1 MNVEMIGG
9 DLMKHTVITIGRSYG
24 SGGHEVGARL
34 AAKLGIPFYDKKLLE
49 LAAEKTGYCEDFIK
63 HNDEK
68 TPGVFARSINFSRGS
83 GYTQPSS
90 EDTIFVHQSQII
102 KELAE
107 KESCVIVGRCAD
119 FVLRDRKDTV
129 NLFIYASL
137 DDRIQRKLALSD
149 DKKNEAQIKKEIVSA
164 DKKRERYYNFYTG
177 AKWGNSMNYHLCI
190 DTSLVGVDGA
200 VDLIVE
206 FIDKIGHHDIMP
218 D

>member
-1 MNVEMIGG
+1 
-9 DLMKHTVITIGRSYG
+9 MKHTVITIGRSYG
-24 SGGHEVGARL
+24 SGGHEVGARI
-34 AAKLGIPFYDKKLLE
+34 AAKLGIAFYDKRLLE

-68 TPGVFARSINFSRGS
+68 TPGVFARSMTFARGS
-83 GYTQPSS
+83 TYAHPSS
-90 EDTIFVHQSQII
+90 EDTVFVHQSQII

-119 FVLRDRKDTV
+119 FVLRERADTV

-137 DDRIQRKLALSD
+137 EDRVQRKLALSNGE
-149 DKKNEAQIKKEIVSA
+149 KSEAQIKKEIISA
-164 DKKRERYYNFYTG
+164 DKQREKYYNFYT
-177 AKWGNSMNYHLCI
+177 AARWGDSRNYNLCI

-200 VDLIVE
+200 VDLVLE
-206 FIDKIGHHDIMP
+206 FISKIGSADILP